1 MDKQVGTSRVDWM
14 HDALSLDLDHLMNA
28 CREGIFICDENLVG
42 IKMNVAYDRI
52 TGMTKE
58 DLLGKKVT
66 SLVEQGIISESVCEQ
81 VQKRG
86 RPVSIMQKFK
96 SGKVCLV
103 TGTPV
108 FDDFHQL
115 RYVVVTARD
124 VTEINQLKAELEE
137 AHFQSEVYLHELSH
151 LKAQFLYANH
161 IVAKSVAM
169 KNLLDT
175 AARIA
180 TVESPVILLG
190 ESGVGKDVL
199 AKYIHESSHRS
210 SKPFIKVNCGAI
222 PAELLE
228 SELFGYKTGAFT
240 GASRTGKAG
249 MFEVANGGTIF
260 LDEIGELPLP
270 LQVKLL
276 QVLQDYR
283 ITRVGDTTPIPLDI
297 RIITA
302 TNRSLETMMKEKTFR
317 EDLYY
322 RIHVIPLH
330 VPPLRERKEDIAPL
344 IHYTLM
350 NLAKKYNQKK
360 TLSLEA
366 LECLEEYDWP
376 GNVREL
382 QNTIER
388 LFVMV
393 DALIIE
399 ASHLPFTRTAAS
411 MPEDASPLP
420 LKQYMEQIE
429 KKFIRKTLEK
439 HPVMRDAAK
448 VLAIDPATLTRKCQK
463 YQIKIGKRIL

>member
-1 MDKQVGTSRVDWM
+1 MQNS
-14 HDALSLDLDHLMNA
+14 LSLDMDHLINA

-52 TGMTKE
+52 TGMTKN

-66 SLVEQGIISESVCEQ
+66 FLAEEGIISESVCEQ
-81 VQKRG
+81 VKNLG
-86 RPVSIMQKFK
+86 KPVSIMQKFK

-108 FDDFHQL
+108 FDKSRKL
-115 RYVVVTARD
+115 VYVVVTARD
-124 VTEINQLKAELEE
+124 VTEINQLKVELEE
-137 AHFQSEVYLHELSH
+137 AHFQSEVYLQELSH
-151 LKAQFLYANH
+151 LKAQFLYTNQ

-169 KNLLDT
+169 RNLLDT

-180 TVESPVILLG
+180 VVESPVILLG
-190 ESGVGKDVL
+190 ESGVGKEVL
-199 AKYIHESSHRS
+199 AKYIHESGNRS

-260 LDEIGELPLP
+260 LDEIGELPLH

-276 QVLQDYR
+276 RVLQDYEV
-283 ITRVGDTTPIPLDI
+283 TRVGDTTPIPLDI

-302 TNRSLETMMKEKTFR
+302 TNRSLEMMMKEKTFR

-330 VPPLRERKEDIAPL
+330 IPPLRDRKEDIAPL

-350 NLAKKYNQKK
+350 NLSKRYNQKK
-360 TLSLEA
+360 SLTLEA
-366 LECLEEYDWP
+366 LECLEKYDWP

-393 DALIIE
+393 DALVIE
-399 ASHLPFTRTAAS
+399 ASHLPFTRAAAP

-439 HPVMRDAAK
+439 YPVMKDAAK
-448 VLAIDPATLTRKCQK
+448 VLEIDPATLTRKCQK
-463 YQIKIGKRIL
+463 YQIKIGKHIL